1 MTRLTEALER
11 ARSLG
16 HTPTEVSPDRTSPS
30 AVDVPSLWQLDD
42 TYPSGG
48 EKEYADSL
56 DQTYGDRLPV
66 VSQVVEGGS
75 RNADVAERKPQELV
89 PGVQPAFMS
98 PATAGKLVVG
108 DGADPALV
116 EQYRRLAAALHHS
129 QLQSG
134 TRSAMV
140 VSAVE
145 SEGKTL
151 TATNVALT
159 LSHSYQKRVLLIDAD
174 LRRPSVHEFFRLDNR
189 IGLGDVLK
197 GSVSD
202 GRPPVHKVSPN
213 LWVMTAGR
221 PNQDPMGALV
231 SDTMRQFLLDAGE
244 QFDWLVVD
252 TPPVGILPDANLL
265 TDMVDA
271 ALLVVR
277 ANKTPYQ
284 MVMRAIDGIGVSRIL
299 GVVLNR
305 AEQSEI
311 AHRYGSYTYYTE
323 PADAGTSPQ
332 PSRLSFLRKRTP

>member
-1 MTRLTEALER
+1 LTRLTEALER
-11 ARSLG
+11 ARTLG
-16 HTPTEVSPDRTSPS
+16 QAPTDATPDRTSPA
-30 AVDVPSLWQLDD
+30 AVDVPQLWQLDD
-42 TYPSGG
+42 NDPNGVENAHADSLDHT
-48 EKEYADSL
+48 YADSL
-56 DQTYGDRLPV
+56 PPIPQI
-66 VSQVVEGGS
+66 VEKAPRHAG
-75 RNADVAERKPQELV
+75 AAESKRQKLV
-89 PGVQPAFMS
+89 PGLQPAFMS

-108 DGADPALV
+108 DDADPAFV

-134 TRSAMV
+134 TRSVMI

-174 LRRPSVHEFFRLDNR
+174 LRRPSVHEVFRLDNR
-189 IGLGDVLK
+189 VGLGDVLK
-197 GSVSD
+197 GSVTD
-202 GRPPVHKVSPN
+202 GHPPVHKVSSN

-265 TDMVDA
+265 IEMVDI

-277 ANKTPYQ
+277 AKKTSYQ
-284 MVMRAIDGIGVSRIL
+284 MVMRAVDAIGASRVL

-305 AEQSEI
+305 ADQSEFVGGY
-311 AHRYGSYTYYTE
+311 ASYRYAVDE
-323 PADAGTSPQ
+323 PKEAKHSLFG
-332 PSRLSFLRKRTP
+332 LFRKR

>member
-1 MTRLTEALER
+1 LTRLTEALER

-16 HTPTEVSPDRTSPS
+16 HTPTDVSSPRS
-30 AVDVPSLWQLDD
+30 SPAALDVPLLWQLDEHHASGVETEQTD
-42 TYPSGG
+42 T
-48 EKEYADSL
+48 L
-56 DQTYGDRLPV
+56 DQTDPDGLTPGSHVFEGSPRKAEGLQTKPLGL
-66 VSQVVEGGS
+66 VSG
-75 RNADVAERKPQELV
+75 L
-89 PGVQPAFMS
+89 QPAFMS

-108 DGADPALV
+108 DDADPAFV

-134 TRSAMV
+134 TRSVMI

-174 LRRPSVHEFFRLDNR
+174 LRRPSVHEVFRLDNR
-189 IGLGDVLK
+189 LGLGEVLK

-202 GRPPVHKVSPN
+202 GHPPVHKVSPT
-213 LWVMTAGR
+213 LWIMTAGH

-252 TPPVGILPDANLL
+252 TPPVAILPDANLL
-265 TDMVDA
+265 IEMVDV

-277 ANKTPYQ
+277 ANTTPYQ
-284 MVMRAIDGIGVSRIL
+284 MVMRAVDAIGASRVL

-305 AEQSEI
+305 ADHSEFMGGY
-311 AHRYGSYTYYTE
+311 ASYSYSVDE
-323 PADAGTSPQ
+323 PKREPERSLFG
-332 PSRLSFLRKRTP
+332 LFRKR

>member
-1 MTRLTEALER
+1 LTRLTEALER
-11 ARSLG
+11 ARTLG
-16 HTPTEVSPDRTSPS
+16 QAPTDATPERTSPA
-30 AVDVPSLWQLDD
+30 AVDVPQLWQLDD
-42 TYPSGG
+42 HDPSGV
-48 EKEYADSL
+48 EKDFADSLDHTYADSL
-56 DQTYGDRLPV
+56 PPI
-66 VSQVVEGGS
+66 SQVAEKGP
-75 RNADVAERKPQELV
+75 RHADVVEPKPQGVV
-89 PGVQPAFMS
+89 PGLRPAFMS

-108 DGADPALV
+108 DDADPAFV

-134 TRSAMV
+134 TRSAMI

-159 LSHSYQKRVLLIDAD
+159 LSYSYQKRVLLIDAD
-174 LRRPSVHEFFRLDNR
+174 LRRPSVHEVFRLDNR
-189 IGLGDVLK
+189 VGLGEVLK
-197 GSVSD
+197 GSVSG
-202 GRPPVHKVSPN
+202 GRPPVHKVSSN

-265 TDMVDA
+265 IEMVDI

-277 ANKTPYQ
+277 ANKTSYQ
-284 MVMRAIDGIGVSRIL
+284 MVMRAVDAIGASRVL

-305 AEQSEI
+305 ADQSEFVGGY
-311 AHRYGSYTYYTE
+311 ASYRYAADE
-323 PADAGTSPQ
+323 PKREEKSMFG
-332 PSRLSFLRKRTP
+332 LFRKR